1 MPRCKVVATVVL
13 SLALA
18 LMLASC
24 GDHSTDAVDK
34 DKVGARQHKLE
45 DAYGLG
51 VKAHESMVKYDFDAD
66 DSDCKAHYAAT
77 MANDL
82 GSDAMV
88 DLGREY
94 FVNGCTGKPAPTQ
107 VAQGP

>member
-1 MPRCKVVATVVL
+1 MRRVRVVAAVVV
-13 SLALA
+13 ALA
-18 LMLASC
+18 LVLASC
-24 GDHSTDAVDK
+24 SDYSTDSVDK

-66 DSDCKAHYAAT
+66 EGDCKAHYAAT

-94 FVNGCTGKPAPTQ
+94 FVNGCMEKPTATG